1 MKNSENNFKTLRQLL
16 KLKQHEIPPPGYF
29 NTFSDQVIAR
39 LQSGEGRAPS
49 RTERMNEQAPWLAW
63 LLQLIDARPG
73 VIGGFATSLVLLL
86 VIGVII
92 SDRSDSMPDNILT
105 ATTATTDSQPT
116 ASLASMP
123 TAMPTA
129 DLVAASQST
138 GIVAST
144 TPVTSLQP
152 VATLFGQSSG
162 SPLFRTASLMGAGN

>member
-1 MKNSENNFKTLRQLL
+1 L

-39 LQSGEGRAPS
+39 LQSGEGRAQS
-49 RTERMNEQAPWLAW
+49 RTERMHDQAPWLGW

-73 VIGGFATSLVLLL
+73 VIGGFVTSLVLLL

-105 ATTATTDSQPT
+105 ATNTTTDSQPT
-116 ASLASMP
+116 ASLVSMP

-129 DLVAASQST
+129 DLVAAGQPT

-144 TPVTSLQP
+144 NPVTSLQP

-162 SPLFRTASLMGAGN
+162 SQLFRTASLTGAGN